1 MNKTNKTI
9 VPNMEQHLNAAALK
23 RHNNIG
29 EKLDLKLIHAEHLIN
44 LTNMSRGYDLCA
56 TFADNER
63 LHYKSFYNNPSL
75 KYFNGMDKW
84 KLLIEIISKSSKG
97 EIVYKEQLAKVINCS
112 HKTLTKYIDE
122 CIEGGFFVYLNPV
135 NKTVLDKRI
144 INIRPSEEVIV
155 AFINY
160 SIEKIVLSI
169 DLLKEFSKSWQKI

>member
-44 LTNMSRGYDLCA
+44 LTN
-56 TFADNER
+56 
-63 LHYKSFYNNPSL
+63 
-75 KYFNGMDKW
+75 KW